1 MTAPED
7 KNMDELVALCKR
19 RGFVYPAS
27 EIYGGLRG
35 FWDYGPLGT
44 ALKNNIRDWWWRC
57 MVDCPPIGPDG
68 QPVSIVGLDSAIIQ
82 NPKTWEHS
90 GHVGGFN
97 DPMVDDKET
106 KQRFRADK
114 AWVVGFYTEDQM
126 RKMKELSD
134 ELAKF
139 GEKISLESELKQ
151 DVEAQKK
158 LVDAVEDAV
167 QGLDDEAQSHAD
179 FFGNMIEKFEDTL
192 NQYTSI
198 RDTNKDDLDAITA
211 EISSVQ
217 RPSFTYAVEADSEE
231 AIYANLTE
239 ILPKRILKK
248 TSNYKKV
255 VACSQAELREG
266 WPRLSPATQ
275 EETLTE
281 PRAFNLMLDTYP
293 GPIRDEENK
302 AYLRPE
308 TAQGIFLNFKNV
320 MDTMR
325 VKVPFGIAQIGKSFR
340 NEVTPRNFIF
350 RSREFEQ
357 MEMEF
362 FCPPDESQKWY
373 EFWRDERFKWWL
385 SLGVAE
391 ENLILRDHGDDE
403 LAHYSSACVDVEYK
417 YPFTAPGYGELEG
430 VAHRG
435 CYDLTAHSKH
445 KEKNRDSNT
454 KLDYFD
460 QELQVRLQNE
470 GVDKAEIKERS
481 RYVPH
486 VIEPAS
492 GLTRAVLVLL
502 CEAFT
507 PTPDREGSKYILS
520 FKPKFAPI
528 KAGIFPLVNKDGMP
542 EVATKLYNQLREKYV
557 VEYDAK
563 AAIGRRYAR
572 MDEIGTPF
580 CFTIDGDTLTD
591 QTVTVRDR
599 DTLAQERIHLDKV
612 EAFLAEKLAE

>member
-1 MTAPED
+1 MTKPED

-68 QPVSIVGLDSAIIQ
+68 EPVPIVGVDTAIIQ
-82 NPKTWEHS
+82 NPKTWIHS
-90 GHVGGFN
+90 GHAAGFN
-97 DPMVDDKET
+97 DPLVDCTESK
-106 KQRFRADK
+106 KRYRADHLDVYVP
-114 AWVVGFYTEDQM
+114 ADGTTDQHVLFAVQQNETVEDLEKRE
-126 RKMKELSD
+126 RKRGHSKHAVSD
-134 ELAKF
+134 YSKYER
-139 GEKISLESELKQ
+139 ISLLQLPLERYSQVLGP
-151 DVEAQKK
+151 DAKK
-158 LVDAVEDAV
+158 P
-167 QGLDDEAQSHAD
+167 G
-179 FFGNMIEKFEDTL
+179 
-192 NQYTSI
+192 
-198 RDTNKDDLDAITA
+198 
-211 EISSVQ
+211 
-217 RPSFTYAVEADSEE
+217 
-231 AIYANLTE
+231 
-239 ILPKRILKK
+239 
-248 TSNYKKV
+248 
-255 VACSQAELREG
+255 
-266 WPRLSPATQ
+266 
-275 EETLTE
+275 TLTE
-281 PRAFNLMLDTYP
+281 PRQFNLMLDTYP
-293 GPIRDEENK
+293 GPIRDEDNK

-320 MDTMR
+320 LDTMR

-340 NEVTPRNFIF
+340 NEVTPRNYIF

-362 FCPPDESQKWY
+362 FCPPEDSQKWY
-373 EFWRDERFKWWL
+373 EFWRDERYKWWL
-385 SLGVAE
+385 SLGVSA
-391 ENLILRDHGDDE
+391 ENLILRDHDADE

-417 YPFTAPGYGELEG
+417 YPFTAPGFGELEG

-435 CYDLTAHSKH
+435 DYDLTAHSKG
-445 KEKNRDSNT
+445 EKNKDSNT

-470 GVDKAEIKERS
+470 GVDKETIKAKS

-542 EVATKLYNQLREKYV
+542 EIAQKLYLQLREKYP
-557 VEYDAK
+557 VEYDGK
-563 AAIGRRYAR
+563 QSIGKRYAR

-599 DTLAQERIHLDKV
+599 DTLAQERIALDQV
-612 EAFLAEKLAE
+612 EAYLAAKLAE